1 MEIGKKIRIGIGILI
16 VGFGIIVLINEVTIT
31 EDLEIKLT
39 NERRML
45 DAMEKMNCAE
55 MRIAYNIH
63 RTPEKYEILKEKGCD
78 LERQLLP

>member
-1 MEIGKKIRIGIGILI
+1 MEKGKKIRIGIGILI

-39 NERRML
+39 DERRML
-45 DAMEKMNCAE
+45 DAMEKMYCPE
-55 MRIAYNIH
+55 MRIAYDIH

>member
-1 MEIGKKIRIGIGILI
+1 VEKGKKIRIGIGILI

-45 DAMEKMNCAE
+45 DAMEEMNCVD
-55 MRIAYNIH
+55 MRFFYDIH

-78 LERQLLP
+78 LQRKLLP

>member
-1 MEIGKKIRIGIGILI
+1 VEKGKKIRIGIGILI
-16 VGFGIIVLINEVTIT
+16 VGFVIIVLINEVTIT

-45 DAMEKMNCAE
+45 DAMEKMNCTE
-55 MRIAYNIH
+55 MRLVYDIH
-63 RTPEKYEILKEKGCD
+63 RTPEKYEMLKEKGCD

>member
-1 MEIGKKIRIGIGILI
+1 
-16 VGFGIIVLINEVTIT
+16 
-31 EDLEIKLT
+31 
-39 NERRML
+39 ML

-55 MRIAYNIH
+55 MRIAYDIH

>member
-1 MEIGKKIRIGIGILI
+1 MGKGKKIRIGIGILI

-39 NERRML
+39 DERRML
-45 DAMEKMNCAE
+45 DAMEKMNCVD
-55 MRIAYNIH
+55 MRFVYDIH

-78 LERQLLP
+78 LKRQLLP